1 MSHYINFINRKNR
14 ILESDKFPNLTF
26 KSKLILDQIALHTFA
41 GKPLTVKQAM
51 GFDQIASPATLHKNL
66 STLKSSG
73 YISAISLNKDKRTK
87 HLVLTSLGHQY
98 AALHAASDNNFSAA
112 INTPWYPHW
121 YPIIEWLLVKCNRAR

>member
-26 KSKLILDQIALHTFA
+26 KSKLILDQIALHAFA

-66 STLKSSG
+66 STLKDSG
-73 YISAISLNKDKRTK
+73 YISAISLNEDKRTK

-98 AALHAASDNNFSAA
+98 VKALSKVIVLAAADNQIQDLNLNA
-112 INTPWYPHW
+112 
-121 YPIIEWLLVKCNRAR
+121 L

>member
-26 KSKLILDQIALHTFA
+26 KSKLILDQIALHAFA

-98 AALHAASDNNFSAA
+98 VKALSKAIVLAAADNQIPDLNL
-112 INTPWYPHW
+112 N
-121 YPIIEWLLVKCNRAR
+121 VV